1 MTTLLIGLLGGGTLV
16 QLIQLLIQR
25 RSFGRKTDAEALG
38 GEVEALE
45 KAIATLRNNLD
56 AEVERHDTERRR
68 FESRIAE
75 LEGQIANLEEENRR
89 LRNLC
94 NGLSQ

>member
-75 LEGQIANLEEENRR
+75 LEGQIANMEEENRR
-89 LRNLC
+89 LRKLC

>member
-1 MTTLLIGLLGGGTLV
+1 M

-75 LEGQIANLEEENRR
+75 LGGQIANLEEENRR
-89 LRNLC
+89 LRKLC

>member
-1 MTTLLIGLLGGGTLV
+1 M
-16 QLIQLLIQR
+16 
-25 RSFGRKTDAEALG
+25 
-38 GEVEALE
+38 
-45 KAIATLRNNLD
+45 
-56 AEVERHDTERRR
+56 ERHDTERRR

-89 LRNLC
+89 LRKLC

>member
-56 AEVERHDTERRR
+56 AEVERR

-89 LRNLC
+89 LRKLC

>member
-1 MTTLLIGLLGGGTLV
+1 M

-75 LEGQIANLEEENRR
+75 LEGQIAKSNNGIVRTKRR
-89 LRNLC
+89 TGVCAN
-94 NGLSQ
+94 SATD

>member
-1 MTTLLIGLLGGGTLV
+1 M

-25 RSFGRKTDAEALG
+25 RSFGPNTDAEAPG

-45 KAIATLRNNLD
+45 KAKATLRNNLD

-89 LRNLC
+89 LRKLC